1 MQPTRTPW
9 YRQFWPWFIMAFP
22 ASAVVAGI
30 ATVIIAVKN
39 PDGLVDDDYYKA
51 GLAINKVLARS
62 EQAARLGLRAQVQ
75 WQPDDASLTVALHGQ
90 GTWPDRLRLRLVHPT
105 RAGFD
110 EEVPLL
116 RQADGRYRGLLTR
129 RPPPGN
135 WHLRLEPLDAAWR
148 LSGRARLPEA
158 TAWQLAP

>member
-1 MQPTRTPW
+1 MQQARSPW

-30 ATVIIAVKN
+30 ATVVIAVRN
-39 PDGLVDDDYYKA
+39 PDGLVDDDYYQA

-62 EQAARLGLRAQVQ
+62 DQAARLGLQARVL
-75 WQPDDASLTVALHGQ
+75 WNREDASLTVVLHGQ
-90 GTWPDRLRLRLVHPT
+90 GPFPERLRLRLVHPT

-116 RQADGRYRGLLTR
+116 RQADGHYRGLLAR

-135 WHLRLEPLDAAWR
+135 WHLRLEPLDATWR
-148 LSGRARLPEA
+148 LSGRARLPEM
-158 TAWQLAP
+158 TAWRLAP

>member
-1 MQPTRTPW
+1 MQPTRSPW

-22 ASAVVAGI
+22 ASAVIAGV

-39 PDGLVDDDYYKA
+39 PDGLVDDDYYKS
-51 GLAINKVLARS
+51 GLAINKVLARA
-62 EQAARLGLRAQVQ
+62 EEAARLGLQAQATWTPTEQ
-75 WQPDDASLTVALHGQ
+75 SLTVELHGK
-90 GTWPDRLRLRLVHPT
+90 GPFPDRLRLRLVHPT

-110 EEVPLL
+110 QEIPLL
-116 RQADGRYRGLLTR
+116 RQADGRYRGLLAHR
-129 RPPPGN
+129 LPPGN

-148 LSGRARLPEA
+148 LSGRARLPDV